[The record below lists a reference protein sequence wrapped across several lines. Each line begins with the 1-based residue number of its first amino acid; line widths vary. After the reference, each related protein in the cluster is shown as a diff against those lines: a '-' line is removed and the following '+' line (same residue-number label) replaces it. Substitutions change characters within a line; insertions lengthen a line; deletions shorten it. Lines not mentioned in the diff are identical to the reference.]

1 MAQDFNLRDF
11 GIGLASGWAS
21 AFILY
26 QLRGAIGRARQ
37 DVSERVQSS
46 QRFAAVSAEGRYVAE
61 LVREAERSHV
71 LGDRVALSKL
81 AVEPRFIPA
90 PQFAAPPD
98 DDLDRNVFRVVPR
111 IHDLPWLHQPYNIQ
125 SITIDDLGKA
135 GGMYALLGLPGSG
148 RTTALQLMALYAL
161 GVVNFDPPDDAVA
174 ARLRAEEENL
184 DAKTRA
190 ERAKHQMSFEQRALD
205 RMRELNEEA
214 AREFKP
220 QDRLSPYKR
229 LLPIYVHL
237 SDVKPSK
244 LGKNLDP
251 AEPLVRALQ
260 QQIHPRTA
268 KLIPR
273 RLYPRLQA
281 GGVLV
286 LLDGFDAQSPERQ
299 SELSGWLAAFNEVYH
314 GNAVIVV
321 GDVRGSGLLLKT
333 GLLPVYLRPWSDN
346 DALTAARKWAAA
358 WPEIISNRRGRPA
371 GKPLDASLMEAVVA
385 DSRGLTPSEIS
396 LKLWSSGRGVTGR
409 TPGTWAD
416 EYLKALE
423 LSDDLLKTA
432 VLAAALEQDEALIT
446 PRRLTEIVMNL
457 PSGSAPAYTP
467 NAPESDPVADGGD
480 ELDAMFGDAPQGDE
494 LDDMFGE
501 SSSGDEFDNLFGD
514 GKSAAPASAAEL
526 AAQLRGGEGSPK
538 KPTKSASKAK
548 AAAALVK
555 AEKPKSNINLLNK
568 DDARAADK
576 LNRQHGAQL
585 LDLFKR
591 GLIIE
596 AAEGYQFRHS
606 ILRQYLAAVS
616 LREAS
621 DADVVS
627 RSLQP
632 TWEESMAYTAGLRPV
647 DAAVQ
652 TRLAAAPD
660 VRYSHLTSLAR
671 WAAFMEAKP
680 AWRATL
686 LRQLGTLMV
695 APAQF
700 PALRERFAAALVS
713 MRDVDARKI
722 FERALRAPDATTR
735 RVAALGCGALRDTDA
750 LTPLENLM
758 RDVEPDVQWAAVAAM
773 GMLGTEEGY
782 DGLGRALLTGT
793 ELVRQM
799 AAETLADLPDVGY
812 DTLYDAIREEDID
825 LRRAAI
831 FGMGRVKTLW
841 SAVEVYRVF
850 LDDQQWYVRS
860 AAQTVVTDLQEH
872 VAAMS
877 LRRYPTPENIGWLRD
892 WVSGFGARM
901 SEIDPED
908 ALVEMLLASDP
919 VMQPVAAQAIP
930 QLGLSHKVGAL
941 YTVLK
946 NPEPLV
952 RDTAQRALS
961 DIELLTGQALP
972 APA

>member
-21 AFILY
+21 AFVLY
-26 QLRGAIGRARQ
+26 QLRGVIGRARE
-37 DVSERVQSS
+37 DVSGRVQTA
-46 QRFAAVSAEGRYVAE
+46 QKYAAVSAEGRYVAE
-61 LVREAERSHV
+61 LVREAERSHI

-81 AVEPRFIPA
+81 AVEPRFIA
-90 PQFAAPPD
+90 PPTFAAPPD

-125 SITIDDLGKA
+125 SLSVDDLGKA

-148 RTTALQLMALYAL
+148 RTTALQLIALYAL
-161 GVVNFDPPDDAVA
+161 GVVNFDPPDDVVV

-214 AREFKP
+214 AREFRV
-220 QDRLSPYKR
+220 QDGLTPYKR

-244 LGKNLDP
+244 LGKTLDP

-268 KLIPR
+268 KLLPR
-273 RLYPRLQA
+273 RLYPRLQN

-286 LLDGFDAQSPERQ
+286 MLDGFDAQSPERQ
-299 SELSGWLAAFNEVYH
+299 SELSGWLAAFTEVYH
-314 GNAVIVV
+314 GNAIIVV
-321 GDVRGSGLLLKT
+321 GDVRGSGLLVKS

-346 DALTAARKWAAA
+346 DALTAARKWSAA
-358 WPEIISNRRGRPA
+358 WPDITAKRRGRPT
-371 GKPLDASLMEAVVA
+371 GKALDPSLMEAVVA
-385 DSRGLTPSEIS
+385 DSRGLTPSEIT
-396 LKLWSSGRGVTGR
+396 LKLWSGGRGVTGR

-423 LSDDLLKTA
+423 LTDDLLKTA
-432 VLAAALEQDEALIT
+432 IHAAALEQDEALIT

-467 NAPESDPVADGGD
+467 NAPDSDPMADGSD
-480 ELDAMFGDAPQGDE
+480 ELDAMFGDSAQADD
-494 LDDMFGE
+494 LDAMFGGSE
-501 SSSGDEFDNLFGD
+501 PEDDLDAMFGD
-514 GKSAAPASAAEL
+514 GKSAAPSSAAEL
-526 AAQLRGGEGSPK
+526 AAQLRGGDGSPK
-538 KPTKSASKAK
+538 KTAKVASPVKTA
-548 AAAALVK
+548 K
-555 AEKPKSNINLLNK
+555 AEKPHATVNLLNK

-596 AAEGYQFRHS
+596 AAEGYQFRHG
-606 ILRQYLAAVS
+606 ILRHYLAAVS
-616 LREAS
+616 LHEAS
-621 DADVVS
+621 DADLV
-627 RSLQP
+627 RHSLQP

-652 TRLAAAPD
+652 ARLASAPD

-713 MRDVDARKI
+713 MRDPDARKI
-722 FERALRAPDATTR
+722 FDRALRAPDATTR
-735 RVAALGCGALRDTDA
+735 RVAALGCGVLRDHDA
-750 LTPLENLM
+750 VSTLVNLM
-758 RDVEPDVQWAAVAAM
+758 RDVDPNVQWAAVAAL
-773 GMLGTEEGY
+773 GMMGTEEGY
-782 DGLGRALLTGT
+782 DGVGTALLTGT

-812 DTLYDAIREEDID
+812 DTLYDAVREDDID

-831 FGMGRVKTLW
+831 FGLGRVRTTW
-841 SAVEVYRVF
+841 SAVEVYRLF

-872 VAAMS
+872 AAAMS
-877 LRRYPTPENIGWLRD
+877 GLRRYPTTDSIGWLRD

-901 SEIDPED
+901 SEINPED
-908 ALVEMLLASDP
+908 ALIEMLLASDP
-919 VMQPVAAQAIP
+919 MMQPVAAQAIP
-930 QLGLSHKVGAL
+930 QLGLTHKVGAL
-941 YTVLK
+941 YSVLK
-946 NPEPLV
+946 DTEPSV

-961 DIELLTGQALP
+961 EIELLTGQPLP

>member
-1 MAQDFNLRDF
+1 MAEDFNLRDF

-26 QLRGAIGRARQ
+26 QLRGAISQAREG
-37 DVSERVQSS
+37 VSERVQTS
-46 QRFAAVSAEGRYVAE
+46 QKYAAISAEGRYVAE
-61 LVREAERSHV
+61 LVREAERSHI
-71 LGDRVALSKL
+71 LGDRVELSKL
-81 AVEPRFIPA
+81 AVEPRFIA
-90 PQFAAPPD
+90 PPPFATPPD
-98 DDLDRNVFRVVPR
+98 DDLDRNVFRVVPK
-111 IHDLPWLHQPYNIQ
+111 IHDLPWLHQPYNIH
-125 SITIDDLGKA
+125 SLTVDDLGKA
-135 GGMYALLGLPGSG
+135 GGMYAMLGLPGSG
-148 RTTALQLMALYAL
+148 RTTALQLIALYAL
-161 GVVNFDPPDDAVA
+161 GVVDFSPPDDTVA
-174 ARLRAEEENL
+174 ARLRAEEANM
-184 DAKTRA
+184 DAKSRA
-190 ERAKHQMSFEQRALD
+190 ERLKHQMSFEQRAIE

-214 AREFKP
+214 AREFRP

-244 LGKNLDP
+244 VGRVLDP

-268 KLIPR
+268 KLLPR
-273 RLYPRLQA
+273 RLYPRLQS

-299 SELSGWLAAFNEVYH
+299 SELSSWLAAFTEVYH
-314 GNAVIVV
+314 GNAIIVA
-321 GDVRGSGLLLKT
+321 GDVRGSSLLVKA

-346 DALTAARKWAAA
+346 DALNAARKWAQA
-358 WPEIISNRRGRPA
+358 WPYITSKRRGRPA
-371 GKPLDASLMEAVVA
+371 GNPLDASLMEAVVA
-385 DSRGLTPSEIS
+385 DARGLNPSEIT
-396 LKLWSSGRGVTGR
+396 LKLWSGGRGVTGR

-416 EYLKALE
+416 EYVKALE
-423 LSDDLLKTA
+423 LPDELLKTA
-432 VLAAALEQDEALIT
+432 IRAAALEQDEAIIL

-457 PSGSAPAYTP
+457 PSGSAPEYTP
-467 NAPESDPVADGGD
+467 NAPDVSSSGD
-480 ELDAMFGDAPQGDE
+480 ELDEMFGGESGDDLDAMFG
-494 LDDMFGE
+494 GE
-501 SSSGDEFDNLFGD
+501 SSEDDLDNLFGD
-514 GKSAAPASAAEL
+514 GKSSAPASAAEL
-526 AAQLRGGEGSPK
+526 AAQLRGNEPSTTPK
-538 KPTKSASKAK
+538 KPAKNADTAPAK
-548 AAAALVK
+548 AAK
-555 AEKPKSNINLLNK
+555 AVKPKSNVALLSR

-576 LNRQHGAQL
+576 LNRQHGTQL

-591 GLIIE
+591 GLLIE
-596 AAEGYQFRHS
+596 AADGYQFRHS

-621 DADVVS
+621 DADIVR
-627 RSLQP
+627 RSQQP
-632 TWEESMAYTAGLRPV
+632 TWEETMAYTAGLRPV
-647 DAAVQ
+647 DAAAQ
-652 TRLAAAPD
+652 ARMNAAPD

-686 LRQLGTLMV
+686 LRQLGTLMA

-700 PALRERFAAALVS
+700 PYLRERFAAALVS
-713 MRDVDARKI
+713 MRDPDARKI
-722 FERALRAPDATTR
+722 FDRALRAPDAITR

-750 LTPLENLM
+750 VSTLSNLL
-758 RDVEPDVQWAAVAAM
+758 RDVEPLVQWAATAAL
-773 GMLGTEEGY
+773 GMLGSDEGY
-782 DGLGRALLTGT
+782 DGLGMALLTGT

-799 AAETLADLPDVGY
+799 AAETLADLPEVGY
-812 DTLYDAIREEDID
+812 DTLYDAVREEDID
-825 LRRAAI
+825 LRRASV
-831 FGMGRVKTLW
+831 FGLGRVRTSW
-841 SAVEVYRVF
+841 SAVEVYRIF

-872 VAAMS
+872 AAAMT
-877 LRRYPTPENIGWLRD
+877 LRRYPTTDTVGWLRD

-901 SEIDPED
+901 SEIDPEE
-908 ALVEMLLASDP
+908 ALIEMLLASDP

-930 QLGLSHKVGAL
+930 QLGLTHRVGAL

-946 NPEPLV
+946 DLDSSV

-961 DIELLTGQALP
+961 DIELMTGQALP